1 MVIYSLIGMRQCK
14 RLAMGI
20 VVVPLVIHYI
30 YEGVGAVDSTLSA
43 MLVVVSER
51 VSAIRRCLAIKR

>member
-1 MVIYSLIGMRQCK
+1 
-14 RLAMGI
+14 MGI